1 MIRRSFE
8 DLLVEEGLISKEKL
22 EEILKEYNKLDK
34 VLPLPDY
41 LVSAGYITEKQK
53 AQLLAKLWGVPFV
66 DLYETPPTEDVVRL
80 LPRDL
85 AYRLTVIP
93 IRLEG
98 NGRLVVAMKNPLDF
112 FAIDQMRL
120 ITGMDIEPVMAVGE
134 EIEHFLSELNPLTI
148 PIKETVER
156 ALASAKTLGMDT
168 GVSQEVEEI
177 SPERLQ
183 QMAEQAPVVGLANL
197 IVTQAISERASD
209 IHIEPMIDKLRIRY
223 RIDGV
228 LREAFNLPKEIQP
241 SLLSRFKIISGMDI
255 AEKRLPQDGR
265 FSLAIEGKTYDFRV
279 STYPSVFGEKVVMR
293 ILDKSSILRG
303 LDKLGMLPQTLERF
317 EKIIRQPW
325 GIILVTGPT
334 GSGKS
339 TTLYSVLNRLNTGEQ
354 NIVTLEDPV
363 EYELP
368 GIIQAQVNYKAGFT
382 FAEGLRSILRQDP
395 DIIMVGEIRDKETAL
410 LATEAALT
418 GHLVLSTLHTN
429 DAPSAV
435 TRLMDMGIEP
445 FLIASTVIGVLAQ
458 RLVRIICPF
467 CKEPYEVQGEI
478 LRSLDIGQIETDKV
492 QTFYKGKGCE
502 KCRQTGYL
510 GRTGIFEFMV
520 VDDEIRDLIL
530 KRAPAHIIREA
541 AAKGGMKN
549 LKEDAFEKVLLG
561 ITTWEELIRV
571 VFTG

>member
-1 MIRRSFE
+1 MQRKSFE
-8 DLLVEEGLISKEKL
+8 ELLIEEGLISQEKL
-22 EEILKEYNKLDK
+22 EDILEEYRRMEN
-34 VLPLPDY
+34 VLPFPDY

-53 AQLLAKLWGVPFV
+53 TQLLAKQWGVPFI
-66 DLYETPPTEDVVRL
+66 DLYQAPPSGDVVRF

-85 AYRLTVIP
+85 AFRLTAIP
-93 IRLEG
+93 VRLEG
-98 NGRLVVAMKNPLDF
+98 DGKLLVAMRNPLDV

-120 ITGMDIEPVMAVGE
+120 ITGLDIEPLMAVGE
-134 EIEHFLSELNPLTI
+134 EIEYFLKELYPLAF
-148 PIKETVER
+148 PVKETVER

-168 GVSQEVEEI
+168 GISAEVEEV
-177 SPERLQ
+177 SPEKLQ

-197 IVTQAISERASD
+197 IITQAITERASD
-209 IHIEPMIDKLRIRY
+209 IHIEPQADRVRIRY

-228 LREAFNLPKEIQP
+228 LREALGLPKEIQP
-241 SLLSRFKIISGMDI
+241 SLISRFKIISGMDI

-265 FSLAIEGKTYDFRV
+265 FSLAFEGKTYDFRV
-279 STYPSVFGEKVVMR
+279 SSYPSVFGEKIVMR
-293 ILDKSSILRG
+293 ILDKASILKG
-303 LDKLGMLPQTLERF
+303 IDKLGMLPQTLERF

-368 GIIQAQVNYKAGFT
+368 GITQAQVNYKAGFT
-382 FAEGLRSILRQDP
+382 FSEGLRSILRQDP

-435 TRLMDMGIEP
+435 TRLIDMGIEP

-458 RLVRIICPF
+458 RLVRIICPH
-467 CKEPYEVQGEI
+467 CKEAYEVPGEV
-478 LRSLDIGQIETDKV
+478 LRSIEIEGLSEKTY
-492 QTFYKGKGCE
+492 TFYRGRGCE
-502 KCRQTGYL
+502 KCRQTGYI

-530 KRAPAHIIREA
+530 KRVPAHIIREA
-541 AAKGGMKN
+541 AAKAGMKS

-561 ITTWEELIRV
+561 ITSWEELIRV
-571 VFTG
+571 VYTG

>member
-1 MIRRSFE
+1 MRKSFE
-8 DLLVEEGLISKEKL
+8 ELLIEEGLMSREKL
-22 EEILKEYNKLDK
+22 EEVLEEYTKLEK
-34 VLPLPDY
+34 VLSFPDY
-41 LVSAGYITEKQK
+41 LVSSGYITEREK
-53 AQLLAKLWGVPFV
+53 ARLLAKQWGVAFV
-66 DLYETPPTEDVVRL
+66 NLSQSPPTEDVVRL

-85 AYRLTVIP
+85 AFRLTAIP
-93 IRLEG
+93 VRLEG
-98 NGRLVVAMKNPLDF
+98 DGRLVVAMKNPLDV

-120 ITGMDIEPVMAVGE
+120 ITGMDIEPVMAVAE
-134 EIEHFLSELNPLTI
+134 EIEHFLSELHPLTF
-148 PIKETVER
+148 PVKETVER
-156 ALASAKTLGMDT
+156 ALATAKNLGIDT
-168 GVSQEVEEI
+168 GIAEEVEEV

-183 QMAEQAPVVGLANL
+183 HMAEEAPVVSLANL
-197 IVTQAISERASD
+197 VITQAITERASD
-209 IHIEPMIDKLRIRY
+209 IHVEPQANRVRVRY

-228 LREAFNLPKEIQP
+228 LREALDLPKEIQP
-241 SLLSRFKIISGMDI
+241 SLISRFKIVAGMDI

-265 FSLAIEGKTYDFRV
+265 FSLTLEAKTYDFRV

-317 EKIIRQPW
+317 ERIIRQPW

-354 NIVTLEDPV
+354 HIITLEDPV

-368 GIIQAQVNYKAGFT
+368 GVVQAQVNYKAGFT

-395 DIIMVGEIRDKETAL
+395 DIIMVGEIRDRETAL

-429 DAPSAV
+429 DAPGAV
-435 TRLMDMGIEP
+435 TRLIDMGIEP

-458 RLVRIICPF
+458 RLVRVICPY
-467 CKEPYEVQGEI
+467 CKEPYEVPSDVLKSI
-478 LRSLDIGQIETDKV
+478 DIGRFDEKV
-492 QTFYKGKGCE
+492 RTFYRGKGCE
-502 KCRQTGYL
+502 KCRKTGYI

-520 VDDEIRDLIL
+520 VDDEIRELVL

-541 AAKGGMKN
+541 AIKGGMKT
-549 LKEDAFEKVLLG
+549 LKEDAFEKVVLG

-571 VFTG
+571 VFTE

>member
-1 MIRRSFE
+1 MARKKFE
-8 DLLVEEGLISKEKL
+8 ELLVEEGILPKDKL
-22 EEILKEYNKLDK
+22 EGILKEYHKLDNF
-34 VLPLPDY
+34 LPFPDY
-41 LVSAGYITEKQK
+41 LVSSGYITEKQK
-53 AQLLAKLWGVPFV
+53 AYLLAKQWGVPFA
-66 DLYETPPTEDVVRL
+66 DLYDSPPSKDIVKL
-80 LPRDL
+80 FPRDL
-85 AYRLTVIP
+85 ALRWTAIP
-93 IRLEG
+93 LRIERDG
-98 NGRLVVAMKNPLDF
+98 HLVVAMKNPLDI

-120 ITGMDIEPVMAVGE
+120 LTGMEIEPVMAVSE
-134 EIEHFLSELNPLTI
+134 EIEYFLRELYPLTF
-148 PIKETVER
+148 PVKEIVER
-156 ALASAKTLGMDT
+156 ALTTAKSLGMDERIA
-168 GVSQEVEEI
+168 EVEEV

-183 QMAEQAPVVGLANL
+183 QMAEEAPVVGLANL

-209 IHIEPMIDKLRIRY
+209 IHIEPQAERVRVRF

-228 LREAFNLPKEIQP
+228 LREGLSLPKEIQP
-241 SLLSRFKIISGMDI
+241 SLISRFKIISGMDI

-265 FSLAIEGKTYDFRV
+265 FSLVVEGRAYDFRV

-293 ILDKSSILRG
+293 ILDKTSILRG
-303 LDKLGMLPQTLERF
+303 LDKLGMLPHTLERF
-317 EKIIRQPW
+317 ERIIHQPW

-429 DAPSAV
+429 DAPSSIS
-435 TRLMDMGIEP
+435 RLIEMGIEP

-458 RLVRIICPF
+458 RLMRVICPY
-467 CKEPYEVQGEI
+467 CKEAYEVSGEA
-478 LRSLDIGQIETDKV
+478 LKSMDIGDYEEREV
-492 QTFYKGKGCE
+492 YTFYRSRGCD
-502 KCRQTGYL
+502 KCRQTGYI
-510 GRTGIFEFMV
+510 GRTGVFELMI
-520 VDDEIRDLIL
+520 VDDAIRDLIL
-530 KRAPAHIIREA
+530 KRAPAHTIRETA
-541 AAKGGMKN
+541 MKEGMKS

-561 ITTWEELIRV
+561 ITSWEELIRV

>member
-1 MIRRSFE
+1 MPRKSFE
-8 DLLVEEGLISKEKL
+8 ESLLEEGLMSKEKL
-22 EEILKEYNKLDK
+22 EEILKKYSQLER
-34 VLPLPDY
+34 VLPFPDY
-41 LVSAGYITEKQK
+41 LVSLGHITEKQK
-53 AQLLAKLWGVPFV
+53 VQLLAKQWGVPFV
-66 DLYETPPTEDVVRL
+66 DLYQSPPSEDIVRL

-85 AYRLTVIP
+85 AFRLTAIP

-98 NGRLVVAMKNPLDF
+98 DGRLVVAMKNPLDV

-120 ITGMDIEPVMAVGE
+120 VTGMDVEPVMAVAE
-134 EIEHFLSELNPLTI
+134 EIEHFLSELHPLTF
-148 PIKETVER
+148 PVKETVER
-156 ALASAKTLGMDT
+156 ALATAKSLGMDT
-168 GVSQEVEEI
+168 GIAEEVEEV

-183 QMAEQAPVVGLANL
+183 QMAEEAPVVGLSNL
-197 IVTQAISERASD
+197 IITQAITERASD
-209 IHIEPMIDKLRIRY
+209 IHVEPQAEKVRVRY

-228 LREAFNLPKEIQP
+228 LREALSFPKEIQP
-241 SLLSRFKIISGMDI
+241 SLISRFKIISGMDI

-265 FSLAIEGKTYDFRV
+265 FSLALEGRTFDFRV

-293 ILDKSSILRG
+293 ILDKASVLRG

-317 EKIIRQPW
+317 ERIIRQPW

-354 NIVTLEDPV
+354 HIITLEDPV

-435 TRLMDMGIEP
+435 TRLIDMGIEP

-458 RLVRIICPF
+458 RLVRILCPY
-467 CKEPYEVQGEI
+467 CKETYEVPSDV
-478 LRSLDIGQIETDKV
+478 LKVMDIGEFDDRV
-492 QTFYKGKGCE
+492 RTFYKGKGCE
-502 KCRQTGYL
+502 KCRQTGYI

-520 VDDEIRDLIL
+520 VDDEIRELIL
-530 KRAPAHIIREA
+530 KRVPAHTLREA
-541 AAKGGMKN
+541 AARAGMKS

-571 VFTG
+571 VFTE

>member
-1 MIRRSFE
+1 MLRKSFE
-8 DLLVEEGLISKEKL
+8 DVLIEEGLMSKEQL
-22 EEILKEYNKLDK
+22 EEVLKEYSKLEK
-34 VLPLPDY
+34 VLPFPDY
-41 LVSAGYITEKQK
+41 LVNSGYITEKQK
-53 AQLLAKLWGVPFV
+53 AQLLAKQWGVPFV
-66 DLYETPPTEDVVRL
+66 DLYQSPPSEDVVRL

-85 AYRLTVIP
+85 AFRLTAIP
-93 IRLEG
+93 LRLEG
-98 NGRLVVAMKNPLDF
+98 DGRLVVAMKNPLDIY
-112 FAIDQMRL
+112 AIDQMRL
-120 ITGMDIEPVMAVGE
+120 ITGMDIDPVMAVAE
-134 EIEHFLSELNPLTI
+134 EIEHFLSELHPLTF
-148 PIKETVER
+148 PVKETVER
-156 ALASAKTLGMDT
+156 ALASAKNLGMDT
-168 GVSQEVEEI
+168 GISAEVEEV

-183 QMAEQAPVVGLANL
+183 QMAEEAPVVGLANL
-197 IVTQAISERASD
+197 IITQAITERASD
-209 IHIEPMIDKLRIRY
+209 IHVEPQAERVRVRY

-228 LREAFNLPKEIQP
+228 LHEALSLPKEIQS
-241 SLLSRFKIISGMDI
+241 SLISRFKIISGMDI

-265 FSLAIEGKTYDFRV
+265 FSLAVEGRTYDFRV
-279 STYPSVFGEKVVMR
+279 STFPSVFGEKVVMR

-317 EKIIRQPW
+317 ERIIRQPW

-395 DIIMVGEIRDKETAL
+395 DIIMVGEIRDRETAL

-458 RLVRIICPF
+458 RLVRIICPY
-467 CKEPYEVQGEI
+467 CKEPYEVPSDLLKGM
-478 LRSLDIGQIETDKV
+478 DIGELGENAR
-492 QTFYKGKGCE
+492 TFYRGKGCE
-502 KCRQTGYL
+502 KCRNTGYI

-530 KRAPAHIIREA
+530 KRAASHIIRESA
-541 AAKGGMKN
+541 ARRGMKS
-549 LKEDAFEKVLLG
+549 LREDAFEKVLLG

-571 VFTG
+571 VFTE

>member
-1 MIRRSFE
+1 MRKSFE
-8 DLLVEEGLISKEKL
+8 GLLLEEGLMSKEKL
-22 EEILKEYNKLDK
+22 EEVLNEYKKLER
-34 VLPLPDY
+34 VLPFPEY

-53 AQLLAKLWGVPFV
+53 VQLLAKLWGVPFV
-66 DLYETPPTEDVVRL
+66 DLFESPPSEDVVRL
-80 LPRDL
+80 LPRDI
-85 AYRLTVIP
+85 AFRLTAIP
-93 IRLEG
+93 IKLEG
-98 NGRLVVAMKNPLDF
+98 DGRLIVAMKNPLDV

-120 ITGMDIEPVMAVGE
+120 ITGMDIDPVMAVSE
-134 EIEHFLSELNPLTI
+134 EIEHFLTELHPLTF
-148 PIKETVER
+148 PVKETVER
-156 ALASAKTLGMDT
+156 ALATAKNLGMDT
-168 GVSQEVEEI
+168 GISAEVEEV

-183 QMAEQAPVVGLANL
+183 QMAEEAPVVGLANL
-197 IVTQAISERASD
+197 IISQAITERASD
-209 IHIEPMIDKLRIRY
+209 IHVEPQAENVRVRY

-228 LREAFNLPKEIQP
+228 LREALKLPKEIQP
-241 SLLSRFKIISGMDI
+241 SLISRFKIISGMDI

-265 FSLAIEGKTYDFRV
+265 FSLVLEGKTFDFRV
-279 STYPSVFGEKVVMR
+279 STYPSVYGEKVVMR
-293 ILDKSSILRG
+293 ILDKASILRG

-317 EKIIRQPW
+317 ERIIRQPW

-354 NIVTLEDPV
+354 HIITLEDPV

-382 FAEGLRSILRQDP
+382 FAEGLRAILRQDP
-395 DIIMVGEIRDKETAL
+395 DIIMVGEIRDRETAL

-458 RLVRIICPF
+458 RLVRIICPY
-467 CKEPYEVQGEI
+467 CKEAYDVPSDVLRGMDVGEFGE
-478 LRSLDIGQIETDKV
+478 RER
-492 QTFYKGKGCE
+492 TFYRGRGCE
-502 KCRQTGYL
+502 KCRNTGYI

-520 VDDEIRDLIL
+520 VDDEIRELIL
-530 KRAPAHIIREA
+530 KRAASHIIRESA
-541 AAKGGMKN
+541 ARAGMKS